1 MYVHS
6 TWWRIY
12 QRLWETKRMDLP
24 PSFFIQK
31 RENQAL
37 PKKRN
42 SFFPFFVKNKSWIW
56 FGPLQTKWYVN
67 NSLVFSFKN
76 LKNFSGTSILERS
89 FLRKNPW
96 PSDPIT
102 SHYPAVWIVSRNR
115 NQTVSYVRN
124 ATCRFATKCALLEK
138 NTLKNAVFFLTSRKR
153 FTLTIL
159 PNQTLSIGQ
168 LQRWECWK
176 WGKTIPKNMA

>member
-1 MYVHS
+1 
-6 TWWRIY
+6 
-12 QRLWETKRMDLP
+12 MDLP

-42 SFFPFFVKNKSWIW
+42 SFPLFSEKNHEFGLAHCRPNGMWII
-56 FGPLQTKWYVN
+56 F
-67 NSLVFSFKN
+67 LVFGCKN

-89 FLRKNPW
+89 FLQRNPL

-102 SHYPAVWIVSRNR
+102 SHYHAVWIVSRNR
-115 NQTVSYVRN
+115 NRMVSCVRN

-138 NTLKNAVFFLTSRKR
+138 NTRKNAVFFLTSRKR

-168 LQRWECWK
+168 
-176 WGKTIPKNMA
+176 